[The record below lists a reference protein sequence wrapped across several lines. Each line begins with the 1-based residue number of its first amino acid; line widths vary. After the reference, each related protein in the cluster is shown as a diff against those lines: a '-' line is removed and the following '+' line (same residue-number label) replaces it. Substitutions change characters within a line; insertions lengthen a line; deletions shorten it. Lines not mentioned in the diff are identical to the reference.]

1 MYLILPADEVTPPP
15 PSAIT
20 SSNLAQPSFL
30 LFIGLAWQ
38 HRCLRALTWVGGT
51 CLEAACIRLGSTVKC
66 VVVSSD
72 SSASA
77 CHLHPPKRSFIC
89 LLERLNL
96 WTLVLGLP
104 NFYYCT

>member
-51 CLEAACIRLGSTVKC
+51 CLGGRLHSSGVHCQMRCGILRFFGLGMPFASSKAIIYLPAREAKSLDPGAG
-66 VVVSSD
+66 
-72 SSASA
+72 AA
-77 CHLHPPKRSFIC
+77 
-89 LLERLNL
+89 
-96 WTLVLGLP
+96 
-104 NFYYCT
+104 